1 MKCLSDRTTEL
12 TKMYRV
18 FIRHWTTFR
27 PFRIQFNL
35 DSDYNAEI
43 TDSLQVN
50 KMWTLVQLGCKKK
63 MKFFLTSDVLVL
75 HAHSVG
81 KN

>member
-1 MKCLSDRTTEL
+1 MQL
-12 TKMYRV
+12 
-18 FIRHWTTFR
+18 
-27 PFRIQFNL
+27 NL

-63 MKFFLTSDVLVL
+63 MKFFLTPDVLVL

>member
-1 MKCLSDRTTEL
+1 MQL
-12 TKMYRV
+12 
-18 FIRHWTTFR
+18 
-27 PFRIQFNL
+27 NL

-50 KMWTLVQLGCKKK
+50 KMSTLVQLGCKKK
-63 MKFFLTSDVLVL
+63 MKFFFTSDVLVL

>member
-12 TKMYRV
+12 SKAYRV
-18 FIRHWTTFR
+18 FLRHWTTFR
-27 PFRIQFNL
+27 MQLNL

-50 KMWTLVQLGCKKK
+50 KMSTLVQLGCKKK
-63 MKFFLTSDVLVL
+63 MKFLFTSDVLVL

>member
-12 TKMYRV
+12 TKTYRV
-18 FIRHWTTFR
+18 FLRHWTT
-27 PFRIQFNL
+27 FRIQFNL

-50 KMWTLVQLGCKKK
+50 KIWTLVQLGCKKK